1 MAGRPVRR
9 LHKGWGLGLDQGNGW
24 EVPQG
29 RPPESP
35 GGDLAVQRKQQQ
47 TSTEASGV
55 EPLVPTGHASPSTSS
70 EFLGLSRGLQTPPAA
85 SSCWRGDP
93 REGPA
98 RVARTLLAVRGGQGV
113 PARSMSL
120 ILAPTSRLGISR
132 KWPQPRA
139 WTPMGLRATCLGHF
153 LEPPDPF
160 RVTIATS
167 SPG

>member
-1 MAGRPVRR
+1 MEVFWQTGTQSGCRAENFFWLLIEAWPGGGVAGRPVRR

-85 SSCWRGDP
+85 SSC
-93 REGPA
+93 
-98 RVARTLLAVRGGQGV
+98 
-113 PARSMSL
+113 
-120 ILAPTSRLGISR
+120 
-132 KWPQPRA
+132 
-139 WTPMGLRATCLGHF
+139 
-153 LEPPDPF
+153 
-160 RVTIATS
+160 
-167 SPG
+167 